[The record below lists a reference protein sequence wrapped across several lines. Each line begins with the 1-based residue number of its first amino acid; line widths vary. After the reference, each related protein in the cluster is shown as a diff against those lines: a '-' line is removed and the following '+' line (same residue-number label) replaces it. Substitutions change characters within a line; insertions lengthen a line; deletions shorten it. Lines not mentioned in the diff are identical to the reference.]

1 MRKLLLLVVLISGC
15 STIQQALHG
24 YGSAAVTSI
33 KAAEDDNIALWT
45 INACGTPLSAAIR
58 NPQVIPALRVLCI
71 PGGAGSSPSLLLES
85 VPKSGQLP
93 LTQ

>member
-15 STIQQALHG
+15 STIQQALH
-24 YGSAAVTSI
+24 GSAAVTSI

-58 NPQVIPALRVLCI
+58 NPQIIPALRVLCI

-85 VPKSGQLP
+85 VPKSGQPP